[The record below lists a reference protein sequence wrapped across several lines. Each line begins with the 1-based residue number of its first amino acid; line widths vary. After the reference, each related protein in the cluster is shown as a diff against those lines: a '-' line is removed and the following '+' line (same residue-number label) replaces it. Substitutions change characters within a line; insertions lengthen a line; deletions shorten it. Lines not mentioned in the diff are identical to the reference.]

1 MNAIVG
7 WPESL
12 RLLRFDS
19 IDSTNEEAR
28 RLAANGERGPLWIVA
43 RTQSAGRGRRGN
55 RWISESGN
63 LFASVLLPAAS
74 STAAQLGFAAGLATA
89 EVVSTYLTNGRVTL
103 KWPNDVLADGRKIA
117 GILLETA
124 GTDAVVIGVG
134 INLAEHPSGT
144 EFPAISLRSI
154 LGHTPDPYEVLPQLA
169 SRLHAWYEIWQ
180 GQGFSALKSAW
191 LERAQGLGGE
201 IRARLAR
208 DEVHGVFETLDDDGA
223 LLLRTADRGL
233 TRITAGEVYFRA

>member
-1 MNAIVG
+1 VNAIAG

-28 RLAANGERGPLWIVA
+28 RLAAKGEQGPLWIVA
-43 RTQSAGRGRRGN
+43 RTQTVGRGRRGN

-63 LFASVLLPAAS
+63 LLASVLLPVANA
-74 STAAQLGFAAGLATA
+74 TAAQLGFAAGLATA
-89 EVVSTYLTNGRVTL
+89 EVLSVYVAKDRVTL
-103 KWPNDVLADGRKIA
+103 KWPNDVLVDGRKIA

-124 GTDAVVIGVG
+124 GTDAVVIGIG
-134 INLAEHPSGT
+134 INLAEHPSET
-144 EFPAISLRSI
+144 EFPAVSLRSI
-154 LGHTPDPYEVLPQLA
+154 LGHAPGPDEVLPQLA
-169 SRLHAWYEIWQ
+169 SRLHAWYEVWQ
-180 GQGFSALKSAW
+180 SRGFSALKSAW

-201 IRARLAR
+201 IRARLAQ
-208 DEVHGVFETLDDDGA
+208 DEVHGVFETLDDNGA

-233 TRITAGEVYFRA
+233 THITAGEVFFGT